1 MHNVFFQATG
11 SSGTAELSGS
21 NNFPVNYVKHVR
33 AIYSS
38 ETPNTDSVQPLK
50 NGKRKEYC

>member
-21 NNFPVNYVKHVR
+21 NNFTVNYVKHVR